1 MSNFYNK
8 NLYKI
13 LGVTSDASNTEI
25 KVAYRTLV
33 KKLHPDVNS
42 NPKDAERFKQLKDVY
57 EILIDPE
64 KRKKYDIL
72 FAYYTAR
79 KTDKQ
84 NKLSEENE
92 SEQVI
97 IEEEETI
104 TESPQENN
112 KKKETIQE
120 EKQEENKEPE
130 NNTEEKQPEKDKKEK
145 KSSKKEKKENESDFT
160 TKFSNVMN
168 TLFSSDDKK
177 EEEKK
182 PGEEDGSDITM
193 DITVTVNEAIEGTN
207 RIVNILH
214 TAPCPQ
220 CFGRKFVNG
229 DSCIMCQGTGEI
241 SIYKKLNIKIPPGI
255 MNGSKIRVKG
265 EGNTAPEGGEDGDL
279 YLNVIVQHSDMFK
292 YDNQN
297 ILCDVAISPFE
308 AVLGATV
315 EVPTPQGI
323 FKMKVPPM
331 TNSGQKFR
339 IAGEGLLDKE
349 TNTKGDVIATVT
361 IQIPPSY
368 SNEEIKQYK
377 HLKKLS
383 SYNVREGIAND

>member
-1 MSNFYNK
+1 MSNIYNK
-8 NLYKI
+8 NLYKM
-13 LGVTSDASNTEI
+13 LGVTSDATNTEI

-42 NPKDAERFKQLKDVY
+42 NPKDAEKFKQLKDIY

-72 FAYYTAR
+72 FSYYSER
-79 KTDKQ
+79 KAKMGIPQPDAQDETVTSDEKDLKEEVNPEEPETPQ
-84 NKLSEENE
+84 KEEKNEEKEDSET
-92 SEQVI
+92 EQK
-97 IEEEETI
+97 E
-104 TESPQENN
+104 N
-112 KKKETIQE
+112 KKQ
-120 EKQEENKEPE
+120 
-130 NNTEEKQPEKDKKEK
+130 
-145 KSSKKEKKENESDFT
+145 SKKQKSENDTDFT

-168 TLFSSDDKK
+168 TLFSSDENKG
-177 EEEKK
+177 EEKK

-193 DITVTVNEAIEGTN
+193 DISITVNEAIEGTN

-220 CFGRKFVNG
+220 CFGRKFING
-229 DSCIMCQGTGEI
+229 ESCIMCQGTGEI

-265 EGNTAPEGGEDGDL
+265 EGNTAPDGGEDGDL
-279 YLNVIVQHSDMFK
+279 YLNVIVEHSDQFK
-292 YDNQN
+292 YDHQN
-297 ILCDVAISPFE
+297 ILCEVAISPFE

-315 EVPTPQGI
+315 EIPTPQGI

-339 IAGEGLLDKE
+339 IAGEGLLDKN

-368 SNEEIKQYK
+368 TNEELKHYKQ
-377 HLKKLS
+377 LKKLS
-383 SYNVREGIAND
+383 SYNLREGI

>member
-8 NLYKI
+8 NLYKM
-13 LGVTSDASNTEI
+13 LGVTSDASNREI
-25 KVAYRTLV
+25 KVAYRYLV

-42 NPKDAERFKQLKDVY
+42 NPEDAEKFKQLKDVY

-64 KRKKYDIL
+64 KRKKYDVL
-72 FAYYTAR
+72 YSYYTAR
-79 KTDKQ
+79 NSGKQ
-84 NKLSEENE
+84 EIPPEELKEEQTISQEDIKQEEEQKEEKEETSEEN
-92 SEQVI
+92 SEENS
-97 IEEEETI
+97 EEE
-104 TESPQENN
+104 Q
-112 KKKETIQE
+112 
-120 EKQEENKEPE
+120 
-130 NNTEEKQPEKDKKEK
+130 KKEK
-145 KSSKKEKKENESDFT
+145 KQTKKQKSENDSDFS

-168 TLFSSDDKK
+168 TLFSTDENK
-177 EEEKK
+177 EEEEK

-193 DITVTVNEAIEGTN
+193 DITITVNEAIEGTN

-220 CFGRKFVNG
+220 CFGRKFING
-229 DSCIMCQGTGEI
+229 ESCIMCQGTGEI

-255 MNGSKIRVKG
+255 MNGSKIRVRG
-265 EGNTAPEGGEDGDL
+265 EGNTSPNGGEDGDL

-297 ILCDVAISPFE
+297 ILCEVAISPFE

-315 EVPTPQGI
+315 EIPTPQGI

-361 IQIPPSY
+361 IQIPPTY
-368 SNEEIKQYK
+368 TNDEIKHYK
-377 HLKKLS
+377 QLKKLS
-383 SYNVREGIAND
+383 TYNVREGIKNV

>member
-8 NLYKI
+8 NLYKM
-13 LGVTSDASNTEI
+13 LGVTSDATNTEI

-42 NPKDAERFKQLKDVY
+42 NPKDAEKFKQLKDVY
-57 EILIDPE
+57 EILIDPD

-72 FAYYTAR
+72 FSYYTAKNVAKHEMPNQEIPQEEPVVEQETKEEPAAEEV
-79 KTDKQ
+79 KT
-84 NKLSEENE
+84 EEKE
-92 SEQVI
+92 ETPQ
-97 IEEEETI
+97 EEET
-104 TESPQENN
+104 EEKEQKGN
-112 KKKETIQE
+112 KKK
-120 EKQEENKEPE
+120 KQ
-130 NNTEEKQPEKDKKEK
+130 
-145 KSSKKEKKENESDFT
+145 KSENETDFS

-168 TLFSSDDKK
+168 TLFSSDENK

-182 PGEEDGSDITM
+182 PGTEDGSDITM

-220 CFGRKFVNG
+220 CFGRKFING
-229 DSCIMCQGTGEI
+229 ESCIMCQGTGEI

-265 EGNTAPEGGEDGDL
+265 EGNTSPDGGEDGDL
-279 YLNVIVQHSDMFK
+279 YLNVIVENSDMFK

-297 ILCDVAISPFE
+297 ILCEVAISPFE

-315 EVPTPQGI
+315 EIPTPQGI

-361 IQIPPSY
+361 IQIPPTY
-368 SNEEIKQYK
+368 TNEEIKHYK
-377 HLKKLS
+377 QLKKLS
-383 SYNVREGIAND
+383 SFNVREGIKND